1 MRKKIIIPILILA
14 IFVMLT
20 GCKKKEEPVDATPLP
35 TPVEEPVVEATEDEK
50 EDIMKEF
57 ADLIKEKISPEVLIT
72 HVNNNIKKLSQ
83 IEGDLMVD
91 ELERKLQSNIE
102 DLTNKIF
109 ATDKDDELIA
119 IAGTEKYFPE
129 NKLGEIKN
137 KELKEEM
144 EKSFANMYKFIN
156 LEGEFYPIIDYA
168 MFSKYDDNISD
179 EWKEYF
185 QIMAM
190 DSENAPMADGGL
202 TITFEELA
210 ERIIKTENHLNKYIG
225 GKRQDQL
232 TELYGNKLNAYM
244 KGLPN
249 TPIADYGN
257 KQIFVE
263 ILESYEDTAAK
274 EGYITA
280 FMLNQ
285 YVEDIKANKMVID
298 NNILSKA
305 DEYIQE
311 ALRMLKEYK

>member
-1 MRKKIIIPILILA
+1 
-14 IFVMLT
+14 
-20 GCKKKEEPVDATPLP
+20 
-35 TPVEEPVVEATEDEK
+35 
-50 EDIMKEF
+50 
-57 ADLIKEKISPEVLIT
+57 
-72 HVNNNIKKLSQ
+72 
-83 IEGDLMVD
+83 MVD
-91 ELERKLQSNIE
+91 ELERKLLSNIE
-102 DLTNKIF
+102 DLTNRIF
-109 ATDKDDELIA
+109 ATDKDNELIA
-119 IAGTEKYFPE
+119 LAGTEKYFPE
-129 NKLGEIKN
+129 NKVSEIKN

-168 MFSKYDDNISD
+168 KFSKYDDNISD

-185 QIMAM
+185 EIMAM

-232 TELYGNKLNAYM
+232 TDLYGNKLNAYM